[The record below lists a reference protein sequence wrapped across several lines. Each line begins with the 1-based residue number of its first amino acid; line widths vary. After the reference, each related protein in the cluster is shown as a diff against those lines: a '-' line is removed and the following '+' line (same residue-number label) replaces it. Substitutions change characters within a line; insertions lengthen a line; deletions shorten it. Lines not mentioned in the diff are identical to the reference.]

1 MNMKYLWIVS
11 LVVCVACNKE
21 YTPKPSA
28 QLRLE
33 YPEPDYERSEVDLPF
48 TFDKNLLA
56 EKTRI
61 RPLQGASVSYGI
73 DLEYKALKGTI
84 YLTYKAIDNSD
95 ELLIKYLRDAQNFT
109 QKHTQKADEIT
120 ETPYENSERRV
131 YGMFYEVG
139 GNAASQ
145 SQFYVT
151 DSVNHFLTGS
161 LYFYT
166 RPNFDSILPAA
177 NYLQTDIRRLMESI
191 QWK

>member
-1 MNMKYLWIVS
+1 MKYLCVLI
-11 LVVCVACNKE
+11 LAVCWSCEREV
-21 YTPKPSA
+21 TPKPSA

-33 YPEPDYERSEVDLPF
+33 YPEPEYIRAQDDLPF
-48 TFDKNLLA
+48 TFDKNIMT
-56 EKTRI
+56 EKI
-61 RPLQGASVSYGI
+61 RVRTLEGASDSYGI

-84 YLTYKAIDNSD
+84 YLTYKAVDNNK

-109 QKHTQKADEIT
+109 QKHTQKADEIS
-120 ETPYENSERRV
+120 ERPYENSERRV

-161 LYFYT
+161 LYFYA

-177 NYLQTDIRRLMESI
+177 HYLQTDIRRIMESI